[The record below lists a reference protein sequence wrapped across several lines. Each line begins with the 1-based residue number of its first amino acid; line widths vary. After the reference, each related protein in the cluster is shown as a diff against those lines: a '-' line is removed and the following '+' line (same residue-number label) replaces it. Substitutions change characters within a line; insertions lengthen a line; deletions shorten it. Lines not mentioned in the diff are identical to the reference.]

1 MAGKN
6 KNKKSK
12 TDGTRY
18 RQIAQN
24 RRARRD
30 YFIEEKMEA
39 GLVLT
44 GTEVKSLRAGHANI
58 QEAYASEKG
67 GEIWL
72 HNATIAEYPSGR
84 DNHEPRRTRK
94 LLLHKRQIDKL
105 VGAVQRDGMTVVP
118 LSLYF
123 NDRGIAKLEIGIAKG
138 KKQYDKREAEKQRDW
153 QREKARLMRD
163 KG

>member
-6 KNKKSK
+6 RKKAK
-12 TDGTRY
+12 DGDGRY
-18 RQIAQN
+18 RQVAQN

-30 YFIEEKMEA
+30 YFIEEKIEA
-39 GLVLT
+39 GLALT

-84 DNHEPRRTRK
+84 DNHEPRRSRK
-94 LLLHKRQIDKL
+94 LLLHKRQIEKL
-105 VGAVQRDGMTVVP
+105 IGAVQRDGMTVVP
-118 LSLYF
+118 LALYF

-138 KKQYDKREAEKQRDW
+138 KKLYDKRETEKQRDW
-153 QREKARLMRD
+153 GREKARLMRD

>member
-6 KNKKSK
+6 KKKK
-12 TDGTRY
+12 AKPGENRY
-18 RQIAQN
+18 RQVAQN

-58 QEAYASEKG
+58 REAYAAEQG
-67 GEIWL
+67 GEMWL
-72 HNATIAEYPSGR
+72 HNAYIAEYAPGR
-84 DNHEPRRTRK
+84 VNHAPRRARK
-94 LLLHKRQIDKL
+94 LLLHGRQIDTL
-105 VGAVQRDGMTVVP
+105 IGGVQKDGMTVVP
-118 LSLYF
+118 LALYF
-123 NDRGIAKLEIGIAKG
+123 NERGIAKLEIGLAKG
-138 KKQYDKREAEKQRDW
+138 KKQFDKREDEKKRDW
-153 QREKARLMRD
+153 NREKARLMRD